1 MGKTSDTAGPETRRE
16 ETPTSFTIF
25 VALAAWLVPG
35 LGHLLL
41 RRRGRALVFFLVV
54 GGLAVTGFLLRG
66 NIFSFHGADA
76 FDLAGFAADASSGAF
91 CFIGHLME
99 KAGPDVSRAAGDDG
113 TRFIAAAGVAN
124 LLCILDAIGIVTGA
138 RNNGR

>member
-1 MGKTSDTAGPETRRE
+1 MTQTSDSAAPETPSE
-16 ETPTSFTIF
+16 ETPASFTIF
-25 VALAAWLVPG
+25 VTLAAWLVPG

-41 RRRGRALVFFLVV
+41 RRPGRALVFFLVV

-66 NIFSFHGADA
+66 NIFAYHAADA
-76 FDLAGFAADASSGAF
+76 FELMGFAADASSGAF
-91 CFIGHLME
+91 CFVGHLVE

-124 LLCILDAIGIVTGA
+124 MLCILDAIGIATG
-138 RNNGR
+138 NKE